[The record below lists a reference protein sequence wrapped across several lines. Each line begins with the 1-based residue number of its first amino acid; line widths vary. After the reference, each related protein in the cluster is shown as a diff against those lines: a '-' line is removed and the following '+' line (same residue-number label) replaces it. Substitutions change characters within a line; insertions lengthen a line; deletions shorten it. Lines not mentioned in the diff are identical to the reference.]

1 MANILLLEP
10 DVKLA
15 NIYMASLQDAGH
27 DVSHC
32 TTAQAAI
39 LAADESMPDVVVL
52 ELQLVAHSGIEFLYE
67 FRSYADWQLI
77 PVIIISHVPPGEFAA
92 SAMLLHRRLGV
103 RSYHYKP
110 QTTLRTLLAAVGREL
125 AAEAGA
131 KP

>member
-15 NIYMASLQDAGH
+15 NIYSAGLQAGGH
-27 DVSHC
+27 EISHC

-39 LAADESMPDVVVL
+39 LAADESTPDVVLL

-67 FRSYADWQLI
+67 FRSYADWQFI
-77 PVIIISHVPPGEFAA
+77 PVIIVSHVPAGEFAA
-92 SAMLLHRRLGV
+92 SVKLLHERLGV

-110 QTTLRTLLAAVGREL
+110 QTSLRTLLAAVGREL
-125 AAEAGA
+125 AVTT
-131 KP
+131 